1 MILYLNPQTSHPTTD
16 THPDTWEPPVAE
28 RRAPH
33 VCRHGFLPAKC
44 LADDCENKQETER

>member
-1 MILYLNPQTSHPTTD
+1 MIYLHPQTNRPTTD
-16 THPDTWEPPVAE
+16 VHPSETYQPPVAE

-44 LADDCENKQETER
+44 LADDCENAEGEE